1 MDSDKRS
8 SPEQWRLEDI
18 LKYLDVDDEHEAEE
32 ILHSILTSTR
42 ILTWNGKGEI
52 VYRGH
57 NIRGTDIV
65 DLLKYCVTPY
75 HPDIPEP
82 TGLSIFIKG
91 LAEFEIDKSLIVNG
105 HVLSVLAHKW
115 SRRDTQSDAD
125 ATCNSCNEDIYIS
138 HLSTCPVC
146 TWTDFYPNC
155 KSCRCMICDFQVSKR
170 DFTHVI
176 ANCPHCRRDEII
188 DIRTDERQSFNHK
201 IGDQSDI

>member
-1 MDSDKRS
+1 M
-8 SPEQWRLEDI
+8 
-18 LKYLDVDDEHEAEE
+18 
-32 ILHSILTSTR
+32 
-42 ILTWNGKGEI
+42 
-52 VYRGH
+52 
-57 NIRGTDIV
+57 
-65 DLLKYCVTPY
+65 TPY

-91 LAEFEIDKSLIVNG
+91 LTELEIDKSLIVNG
-105 HVLSVLAHKW
+105 RVLSVLAHKW

>member
-32 ILHSILTSTR
+32 ILHSILTSTG

-52 VYRGH
+52 VYGGH

-75 HPDIPEP
+75 HPYIPEP

-91 LAEFEIDKSLIVNG
+91 LPELEIDKSLIVNG
-105 HVLSVLAHKW
+105 HALSVLAHKR
-115 SRRDTQSDAD
+115 SRQDTQSDAD
-125 ATCNSCNEDIYIS
+125 ATCNSCNKDIYIF
-138 HLSTCPVC
+138 HLSTCNVC

-155 KSCRCMICDFQVSKR
+155 RRCRCMICDFTSVQ
-170 DFTHVI
+170 
-176 ANCPHCRRDEII
+176 RR
-188 DIRTDERQSFNHK
+188 FHACNH
-201 IGDQSDI
+201 QLSTLSPR

>member
-1 MDSDKRS
+1 M
-8 SPEQWRLEDI
+8 
-18 LKYLDVDDEHEAEE
+18 
-32 ILHSILTSTR
+32 
-42 ILTWNGKGEI
+42 TWNGKGEI

-57 NIRGTDIV
+57 NILGTDIV
-65 DLLKYCVTPY
+65 DPPKYCVTYY

-91 LAEFEIDKSLIVNG
+91 LAELEIDKSLIVNA

-115 SRRDTQSDAD
+115 SGQDTQSDAD
-125 ATCNSCNEDIYIS
+125 ATCNSCNKDIYIS

-155 KSCRCMICDFQVSKR
+155 KSCRCMICDVQVSKGY
-170 DFTHVI
+170 FTHVI
-176 ANCPHCRRDEII
+176 ASCPHCRRGEII
-188 DIRTDERQSFNHK
+188 DIRTDERQSFYHK